1 MRPFETIGGLPVA
14 TTGGGTPFSSYRGAP
29 KAAFLSQLIAERHH
43 MATQRARR
51 QAPVAEALRT
61 YDAGGK
67 IAVRRMP
74 AGYRMS
80 VDALTAQTVS
90 QVTNGWPSEPV

>member
-1 MRPFETIGGLPVA
+1 MRPFDTLRGQLPV
-14 TTGGGTPFSSYRGAP
+14 TTGASTSFSSYRGAP

-43 MATQRARR
+43 MSTQRARR
-51 QAPVAEALRT
+51 QAPVEEALRT

-74 AGYRMS
+74 AGYRMN
-80 VDALTAQTVS
+80 VDA
-90 QVTNGWPSEPV
+90 

>member
-14 TTGGGTPFSSYRGAP
+14 TSNGMSFSSYRGAP

-43 MATQRARR
+43 LSTQRARR

-67 IAVRRMP
+67 IAVRRLP
-74 AGYRMS
+74 PGYRMS
-80 VDALTAQTVS
+80 VDA
-90 QVTNGWPSEPV
+90 

>member
-1 MRPFETIGGLPVA
+1 MRPFDTLRGAVPA
-14 TTGGGTPFSSYRGAP
+14 TTGGSTSFSSYRGAP

-43 MATQRARR
+43 LATQRARR
-51 QAPVAEALRT
+51 QAPVDVALKT

-80 VDALTAQTVS
+80 VDA
-90 QVTNGWPSEPV
+90 

>member
-1 MRPFETIGGLPVA
+1 MRPFDTIRGTLPVA
-14 TTGGGTPFSSYRGAP
+14 TGARMSPSSYRGAP

-43 MATQRARR
+43 LATQRARR
-51 QAPVAEALRT
+51 QAPVIVALRT

-67 IAVRRMP
+67 IADRRMP

-80 VDALTAQTVS
+80 VDA
-90 QVTNGWPSEPV
+90 